1 MEQTLLGCYQ
11 AIEASSVKMLDAAR
25 QHDWDTMTE
34 LESACAAQIEHLRLR
49 GRVEE
54 LSPQTRAEKSKIM
67 LRILRN
73 DAQIRHFAEPWVE
86 HLGRNLAHTA
96 YMH

>member
-11 AIEASSVKMLDAAR
+11 AIEASSAKMLEAAR

-34 LESACAAQIEHLRLR
+34 LETVCAMQIEHLRLR

-54 LSPQTRAEKSKIM
+54 LAPQTRAEKTKIM
-67 LRILRN
+67 LRILKN
-73 DAQIRHFAEPWVE
+73 DAQIRHLAEPWMD
-86 HLGRNLAHTA
+86 HLGRTLERKAFVH
-96 YMH
+96 